1 MADQLTRQ
9 DPAERLDQLTRE
21 AVQSIAAAVSHGAQ
35 NLTTELDEALG
46 DYLQDTQARAD
57 LIRRTMAGEN
67 ALRAVLDELI
77 NDIATKQAEKELQH
91 EDRAHAM
98 DVAERRAEAA
108 WEEFQ
113 LQQRLRAA

>member
-1 MADQLTRQ
+1 MADQLTRLAPE
-9 DPAERLDQLTRE
+9 DRLDQLTRE
-21 AVQSIAAAVSHGAQ
+21 AAQSITAAVSHGTP
-35 NLTTELDEALG
+35 NLTTEIDEALG
-46 DYLQDTQARAD
+46 DYLQDDQARAD
-57 LIRRTMAGEN
+57 LIRRTVTGEN

-77 NDIATKQAEKELQH
+77 SDIATKQAEKELQH

-113 LQQRLRAA
+113 LQERLRAA

>member
-9 DPAERLDQLTRE
+9 DPAERLVELTRE
-21 AVQSIAAAVSHGAQ
+21 ASQSIAAAVSHGTP
-35 NLTTELDEALG
+35 NLTTEIDEALG
-46 DYLQDTQARAD
+46 DYLQDNQARAE
-57 LIRRTMAGEN
+57 LIRRTVAGEN

-77 NDIATKQAEKELQH
+77 SDIAAKQAEKQLQR

-98 DVAERRAEAA
+98 EVAERRAEAA

>member
-1 MADQLTRQ
+1 MADQLTRL

-21 AVQSIAAAVSHGAQ
+21 AAQSIAAAVSHGAQ
-35 NLTTELDEALG
+35 NLTTEIDEALG
-46 DYLQDTQARAD
+46 DYLQDSQARAD

-77 NDIATKQAEKELQH
+77 NDIATKQAEQELQR

-98 DVAERRAEAA
+98 SLAERRAEAA

-113 LQQRLRAA
+113 LQERLRAA